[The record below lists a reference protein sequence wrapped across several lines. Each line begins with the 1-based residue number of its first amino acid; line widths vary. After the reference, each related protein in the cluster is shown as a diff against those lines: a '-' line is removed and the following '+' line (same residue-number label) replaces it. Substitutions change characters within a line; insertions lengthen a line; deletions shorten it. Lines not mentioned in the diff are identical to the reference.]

1 MAVKPVKVSQLNGY
15 ISRVLQTDP
24 LLGILSVIGEISN
37 LKYHGSGHVFFS
49 LKDEKSTV
57 NCFLAAGNLR
67 HIRYE
72 LAEGMEIIAHGYIS
86 VYQAGGR
93 YSLNI
98 RDIDVAGQGDLAAAF
113 EKLKEKLAAEGLFD
127 EAHKKPLPEYPKK
140 IAVVTSETGAAV
152 RDIIKIIK
160 RRNDVTSVLVYPVL
174 VQGPDAAPD
183 IAAAIED
190 INRMDDI
197 DIIITGRGG
206 GSMEDLWAFN
216 EEIVARSIYRSVI
229 PVISAVGHETD
240 FTIADF
246 VADKRAE
253 TPTAAA
259 QMAVPDTQMLK
270 EYLKDLKDG
279 IAKGLND
286 AARYKEARLKQ
297 FDFASLKKSMLLRI
311 DAHKARTDLLKKN
324 MFSELVPLMTAMQA
338 RVDAAG
344 KEIRDR
350 MDAVLKE
357 RQMML
362 ERMGERLRDNDPA
375 AIIKKGY
382 AAVVDKERNLVRG
395 TEALDIEDDVT
406 LVFSDGDADCRVT
419 DIRRKTDGQ

>member
-24 LLGILSVIGEISN
+24 LLGNLSVIGEISN

-127 EAHKKPLPEYPKK
+127 EAQKKLLPEYPKK

-270 EYLKDLKDG
+270 KYLKDLKDG
-279 IAKGLND
+279 LAKGLND

-311 DAHKARTDLLKKN
+311 DAHKARTDLLRKN

-350 MDAVLKE
+350 MDAGLKK

-395 TEALDIEDDVT
+395 TEALDIDDDVT

>member
-24 LLGILSVIGEISN
+24 LLGNLSVIGEISN

-279 IAKGLND
+279 LAKGLND

-350 MDAVLKE
+350 MDAGLKE

-395 TEALDIEDDVT
+395 TEALDIDDDVT